1 MIDAVVDVTRFLD
14 QRANGVLLL
23 DPSASG
29 STTCLATLSILTSA
43 FVNTG
48 VPTKVGFILL
58 DAAAINLVAM
68 VLVAFFFGALLGM
81 GLPPAPTYILTALV
95 IAPHMIKAGLEPW
108 PVHFFAFFLA
118 VWGELTPPTSVVA
131 AVTSKIAQA
140 SFFRTLM
147 LAIKLCISLFV
158 LMAAMFV
165 RPGLY
170 KREKLVM
177 WPFMLLS
184 FPLFVGGGTFLYYIV
199 YPYAIEFLVN
209 YDKTLVPSLRVGD
222 YLSFTVRLLI
232 VFGLVFE
239 LPLISL
245 FLTRM
250 GMITHKFLIRGRRYA
265 IVIIFLF
272 AAVFTPPDVFTQVL
286 LGVPVIILY
295 EISIVVSYLA
305 RKRE

>member
-1 MIDAVVDVTRFLD
+1 MTESNAGNEINDPKMPLMLHLMELRKRMMISAGAVI
-14 QRANGVLLL
+14 VL
-23 DPSASG
+23 
-29 STTCLATLSILTSA
+29 
-43 FVNTG
+43 F
-48 VPTKVGFILL
+48 
-58 DAAAINLVAM
+58 
-68 VLVAFFFGALLGM
+68 LVAFGFSDEILAFIQGPVLPHVGALQFD
-81 GLPPAPTYILTALV
+81 TLTD
-95 IAPHMIKAGLEPW
+95 P
-108 PVHFFAFFLA
+108 FFTHL
-118 VWGELTPPTSVVA
+118 
-131 AVTSKIAQA
+131 KA
-140 SFFRTLM
+140 SFF
-147 LAIKLCISLFV
+147 AALFV
-158 LMAAMFV
+158 GFPIILSQIWMFV

-170 KREKLVM
+170 NREKLVM

-295 EISIVVSYLA
+295 EISIIVSYLA